1 MTLTWHNLTYTLDI
15 SYVYSSIPGL
25 NNFLFFC
32 IANTL
37 YTPSI
42 FLSESMSKRVKRER
56 LIEEIKY
63 ILSTRFK
70 VESQHELTG
79 LILKRLKKEDKSY
92 TLSPTRVKRVAL
104 DIPEIE
110 VKAKT
115 KKNVK
120 LQKITVCPVCESKI
134 EPLKVKN
141 LMKKDIIIGYR
152 CTKCGYES
160 DLEAFMP
167 MKYIFIWKS

>member
-1 MTLTWHNLTYTLDI
+1 
-15 SYVYSSIPGL
+15 
-25 NNFLFFC
+25 
-32 IANTL
+32 
-37 YTPSI
+37 
-42 FLSESMSKRVKRER
+42 MSKRVKEER

-79 LILKRLKKEDKSY
+79 LILKRLRREDKNY
-92 TLSPTRVKRVAL
+92 TLSPTRVKRLAL
-104 DIPEIE
+104 AIPEVE

-115 KKNVK
+115 KKNLK
-120 LQKITVCPVCESKI
+120 LQKITACPICESKI

-141 LMKKDIIIGYR
+141 LMNKDITIGYR
-152 CTKCGYES
+152 CTSCGYES

>member
-1 MTLTWHNLTYTLDI
+1 
-15 SYVYSSIPGL
+15 
-25 NNFLFFC
+25 
-32 IANTL
+32 
-37 YTPSI
+37 
-42 FLSESMSKRVKRER
+42 MSKRVKEER

-70 VESQHELTG
+70 VESQHELAG
-79 LILKRLKKEDKSY
+79 LILKRLKKEDKNY
-92 TLSPTRVKRVAL
+92 TLSSTRVKRLAL
-104 DIPEIE
+104 IIPRVE

-120 LQKITVCPVCESKI
+120 LQNITACPVCESKI

-141 LMKKDIIIGYR
+141 LMNRYIAIGYR